1 MSIRNNQEL
10 IREQR
15 HNQLIE
21 RFKSGKGYWTVL
33 RNHNG
38 YECKKKKNFF
48 LLFLQGFMTS
58 LLSGKCN
65 E

>member
-1 MSIRNNQEL
+1 MSISNSQEL

-33 RNHNG
+33 RNSNG
-38 YECKKKKNFF
+38 YECKKKKI